1 MVELG
6 SSSQRFGIDRN
17 GILHL
22 PCGLRR
28 HPRLVVVRGTNTR
41 EWMGHAPTGK
51 SFVVDHIHIYR
62 LEGDRIAE
70 HWGVRDDLG
79 TLRQLGHLG

>member
-1 MVELG
+1 VR
-6 SSSQRFGIDRN
+6 SSRVRP
-17 GILHL
+17 L
-22 PCGLRR
+22 PALWRADSHTPRLPPLRGEGGCKRGKHRPRLRR
-28 HPRLVVVRGTNTR
+28 L
-41 EWMGHAPTGK
+41 GHEPTGK
-51 SFVVDHIHIYR
+51 SFEVDHIHIYR